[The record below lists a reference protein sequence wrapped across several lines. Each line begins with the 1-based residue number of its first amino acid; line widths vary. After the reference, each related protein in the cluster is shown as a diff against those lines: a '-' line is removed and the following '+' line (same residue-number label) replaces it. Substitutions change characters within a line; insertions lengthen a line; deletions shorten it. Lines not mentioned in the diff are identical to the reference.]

1 MASYNDV
8 IVWAF
13 MYMGNPLYV
22 ADETIEPLVLM
33 VGENLCVHIRI
44 AQYKLLLLVFLQIM
58 VAITWCHQLLE
69 ITLNL
74 QELYNLLTGISEGW

>member
-1 MASYNDV
+1 
-8 IVWAF
+8 

-58 VAITWCHQLLE
+58 VAT
-69 ITLNL
+69 T
-74 QELYNLLTGISEGW
+74 